1 MSIEKLKDYQLCI
14 EQVGVTSHNGFDGVT
29 LLYVIDGQITASYA
43 EHHQQ
48 LTCDSLVILNPRTP
62 YTLYGEQTN
71 ALIRFELTDEL
82 LTHFFP
88 SHYRCHYQQPKQSSP
103 FHQHHLT
110 VLKVTAAKI
119 ALAQI
124 KCSEHARLEIAHHLS
139 ELLLILTTHF
149 AQEGLSQQRAKT
161 RYSPR
166 LLRLI
171 EYIDNHY
178 QQPLSLQGL
187 AQQEHLSVAHL
198 SRQFKNEV
206 GVSFICYLNKRRL
219 DATVF
224 EILHSNK
231 PLYRIIEEQGFRS
244 NKQFSQLFRQR
255 FNMTP
260 SQFRQEKESKGTL
273 PREEKSVRRAVCSK
287 LDLNRVIHQLSN
299 LIFLVHQNHTSLSA
313 PSLSE
318 STSQRITTRPPSSLT
333 KMRYIITIG
342 ELSELL
348 KADVRQQLLMLKQ
361 TAKVDYV
368 DTYHLIS
375 GNMILPECATDEPIP
390 TYLPYNNS
398 DAAIAFLYQQ
408 NIALFVRIYHTN
420 VVTESEHYIDKTI
433 KFLTHCIHQYGY
445 DYVSRWQF
453 IYYFEARYLIDSP
466 EFIASYLNIRKA
478 ITTLLP
484 RAQFGLYYPFGKLE
498 FIDNER
504 LFQSALLTQTDFIGY
519 SASFSE
525 VFNPELLTAPPYTG
539 ESGYVQE
546 KTLKI
551 KQLLSQRQLAELPL
565 VLLRWNTLT
574 GNTRHT
580 NGSFFRGALL
590 FQTMA
595 MLSQHIQQIGLS
607 LNTEVQQETQPNQI
621 DTRGIALFYLFNTK
635 RPIFHVL
642 TFIEKL
648 RGQIIAQSE
657 SYLLTQTDT
666 GYQLVLLNIAVFN
679 PYLSLEKQLIR
690 SYKQKRD
697 ITLQGI
703 KSGYYQIRRY
713 RFDQQNGAL
722 YQQYQQFQTRFGRN
736 EEVFRYL
743 EHRAMPHFSIYDEII
758 DEPCWQLNVELDMN
772 AIYFYELQW
781 MAPLEKTVG

>member
-1 MSIEKLKDYQLCI
+1 M
-14 EQVGVTSHNGFDGVT
+14 TSHKGFDGVT

-43 EHHQQ
+43 EHHHE
-48 LTCDSLVILNPRTP
+48 LTCDSLIILNPRTP
-62 YTLYGEQTN
+62 YTLYGEQAN

-88 SHYRCHYQQPKQSSP
+88 SHYRSHYQHPKQSSP
-103 FHQHHLT
+103 FHQHHLA
-110 VLKVTAAKI
+110 VLKVTTAKI
-119 ALAQI
+119 ALAEI
-124 KCSEHARLEIAHHLS
+124 KSNEHALLEITHHLS

-149 AQEGLSQQRAKT
+149 AQEGVTQQLSKM

-166 LLRLI
+166 ILRLI
-171 EYIDNHY
+171 EYIDTHY
-178 QQPLSLQGL
+178 QQPLSLQNL
-187 AQQEHLSVAHL
+187 ARQEHLSIAHL
-198 SRQFKNEV
+198 SRQFKHEV
-206 GVSFICYLNKRRL
+206 GVTFIYYLNKRRL
-219 DATVF
+219 DAAVF

-231 PLYRIIEEQGFRS
+231 PLYRVIEEQGFRS

-255 FNMTP
+255 FNMPP
-260 SQFRQEKESKGTL
+260 SQFRQEKTSQEALLHEHAITSH
-273 PREEKSVRRAVCSK
+273 SVCAK

-299 LIFLVHQNHTSLSA
+299 LIFLVHQDNSSLSA

-318 STSQRITTRPPSSLT
+318 STSQHIMTRQPTSIT
-333 KMRYIITIG
+333 KMRYIVTIG

-348 KADVRQQLLMLKQ
+348 KADVRQQLSMLKQ

-408 NIALFVRIYHTN
+408 NIALFVRIYHAN
-420 VVTESEHYIDKTI
+420 VVTETARYIDKTI

-453 IYYFEARYLIDSP
+453 IYYFKERYLIDSP
-466 EFIASYLNIRKA
+466 EFINSYLSIRKA

-484 RAQFGLYYPFGKLE
+484 RVQFGLYYPFGKLE
-498 FIDNER
+498 LIENER
-504 LFQSALLTQTDFIGY
+504 LFQSELLKQTDFIGY
-519 SASFSE
+519 SASFNE

-539 ESGYVQE
+539 ERGYVQE

-551 KQLLSQRQLAELPL
+551 RYALSLHQLAGLPL

-590 FQTMA
+590 FQTMM
-595 MLSQHIQQIGLS
+595 MLSTHIQQIGLS
-607 LNTEVQQETQPNQI
+607 LNTEVQQETLPNQI
-621 DTRGIALFYLFNTK
+621 DTRGIALFYIFNTK

-648 RGQIIAQSE
+648 RGHIIAQGE
-657 SYLLTQTDT
+657 GYLLTQTDT
-666 GYQLVLLNIAVFN
+666 GYQLVLLNIAIFN
-679 PYLSLEKQLIR
+679 PYLSLETQLIR